1 MIRSAQARA
10 ARKRYRELSPVL
22 NEQSLRRFVAL
33 EAQALGRGGVSLMAR
48 ISGLARSTIYH
59 GLSDIRDNVSAPAGR
74 IRKDGG
80 GRKKKASKDPTLV
93 ADLKRLVESTA
104 RGDPMQLLL
113 WTIRSL
119 RNLANELANLG
130 HKVCPTVV
138 GDLLRS
144 MGYSLQAN
152 SKTREGGQH
161 IDRDRQFHYINTQAK
176 AFLAANEPV
185 ISVDTKKK
193 ELVGNFKNNGRE
205 WRRSGTPE
213 LVNVH
218 DFIDPKLSRAV
229 PYGVYDVTNNVG
241 WVSVGTDHDTAAF
254 AVNAI
259 RRWWRTMG
267 KKRHPKAKRLMI
279 TADGGGSNG
288 YRVRLWKV
296 ELQKLADELKLPIT
310 VCHLP
315 PGTSKWNKIEH
326 RLFSFITIN
335 WRGKPLRSYRT
346 IVQLIAATTTENG
359 LKVRAELDENKY
371 PKGIKVSDLQMAAV
385 NLTRHPFH
393 GDWNYTVSPKRN
405 HPRQT
410 RID

>member
-1 MIRSAQARA
+1 MIRAAQARA
-10 ARKRYRELSPVL
+10 ARKRYREMAPVL
-22 NEQSLRRFVAL
+22 NEQSLRRFVGL
-33 EAQALGRGGVSLMAR
+33 EAKALGHGGVSLMSG

-59 GLSDIRDNVSAPAGR
+59 GLSDIRDNVAVPAGR
-74 IRKDGG
+74 VRKAGG
-80 GRKKKASKDPTLV
+80 GRKKKSSRDPTLA
-93 ADLKRLVESTA
+93 ADLKRLVEPVT
-104 RGDPMQLLL
+104 RGDPMQPLL
-113 WTIRSL
+113 WTTRSL
-119 RNLANELANLG
+119 RNLVTELAKEG

-138 GDLLRS
+138 SELLRG

-152 SKTREGGQH
+152 NKTREGGQH
-161 IDRDRQFHYINTQAK
+161 IDRDAQFQYINTQATT
-176 AFLAANEPV
+176 FLAANEPV

-205 WRRSGTPE
+205 WRRQGRPE
-213 LVNVH
+213 LVNIH

-229 PYGVYDVTNNVG
+229 PYGVYDITNNVG
-241 WVSVGTDHDTAAF
+241 WVSVGTDHDTASF

-267 KKRHPKAKRLMI
+267 KKRHPTAKRLMI

-288 YRVRLWKV
+288 SRVRLWKV

-346 IVQLIAATTTENG
+346 IVQLIAATTTDAG
-359 LKVRAELDENKY
+359 LKVRAELDEKKY
-371 PKGIKVSDLQMAAV
+371 PKGVKVSDLQMTAI
-385 NLTRHPFH
+385 NLTRHSFH
-393 GDWNYTVSPKRN
+393 GDWNYTISPHRKNHRPKR
-405 HPRQT
+405 
-410 RID
+410 ID